1 MKYRRIIFI
10 ATFVALLLVPMVV
23 QAQAPGSLPAP
34 SPVRS
39 LSDNIAAISQ
49 RAASLLP
56 YINNEI
62 VSKLIGWF
70 ELLGWVLGNCLA
82 GFAMLR
88 IAREENGEGGNLY
101 WWFGRL
107 ALFFVLSGTG
117 LAMVNGMTA
126 IGYEIANGNESN
138 Q

>member
-1 MKYRRIIFI
+1 MKHSRIIFI
-10 ATFVALLLVPMVV
+10 TTLLALLLLPGMAL
-23 QAQAPGSLPAP
+23 AQSPSPSPAP

-39 LSDNIAAISQ
+39 LSDNIAALSQ

-56 YINNEI
+56 YIDNEI

-88 IAREENGEGGNLY
+88 IAREENGEGGNL
-101 WWFGRL
+101 
-107 ALFFVLSGTG
+107 
-117 LAMVNGMTA
+117 
-126 IGYEIANGNESN
+126 
-138 Q
+138 